1 MSDLSIAKATATEQI
16 ATPQMAHST
25 SLELRQKGADLIGE
39 YVINIG
45 SHDGKSM
52 DDPCFS
58 FFHDLELPGICMDA
72 GNFPAIHQN
81 LPWERV
87 RKLMGAPLTPGNVVP
102 FLVKEKTP
110 TKGHF
115 LKIDIDGIDAQI
127 LKRLLQR
134 GFEFDIIQIEVNPE
148 FPPPVLFSIQYH
160 PMFKAGGRS
169 GFYGASCS
177 YIEDLVSQY
186 GYSVLQLDME
196 SPSHDVLL
204 INDRHKE
211 HFEIVPLAEQF
222 ESAPA
227 GHSHFFFNLGIDC
240 ANWKNR
246 KDYDYLI
253 PEMWNVLATA
263 SRLKHGEVLPFT
275 LDVADAKLDK
285 K

>member
-1 MSDLSIAKATATEQI
+1 MSDLSVAQAIAKDQTAL
-16 ATPQMAHST
+16 PQMAYRT
-25 SLELRQKGADLIGE
+25 SLALREKGVDFIGD

-52 DDPCFS
+52 DDPCFA
-58 FFHDLELPGICMDA
+58 FYHDMELPGICMDA
-72 GNFPAIHQN
+72 LECPEIHQN

-87 RKLMGAPLTPGNVVP
+87 RKFMGSLLTPGNVVP
-102 FLVKEKTP
+102 FLVREKTP
-110 TKGHF
+110 TTGHF

-127 LKRLLQR
+127 LKRILQR

-148 FPPPVLFSIQYH
+148 FPPPVLFSIQFH
-160 PMFKAGGRS
+160 PMFKAGGRT

-177 YIEDLVSQY
+177 YIENLVSPY
-186 GYSVLQLDME
+186 GYSVLELDME

-204 INDRHKE
+204 INNRHKE
-211 HFEIVPLAEQF
+211 HFQISPLKEQF
-222 ESAPA
+222 TNATA

-240 ANWKNR
+240 SDWKTR

-263 SRLKHGEVLPFT
+263 SRRKHGDVLPFT
-275 LDVADAKLDK
+275 LDIANE
-285 K
+285 